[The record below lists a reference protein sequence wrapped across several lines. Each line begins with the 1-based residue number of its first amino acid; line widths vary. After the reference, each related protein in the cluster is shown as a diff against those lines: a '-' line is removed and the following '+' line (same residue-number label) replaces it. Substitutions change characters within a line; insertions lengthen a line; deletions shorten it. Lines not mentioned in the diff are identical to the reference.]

1 MAGTRLNGRSYR
13 CNQAGYRAVSQT
25 YTELRSDCLAK
36 AQSAEG
42 RRFKA
47 ADEEIR
53 LAYGKLAKCWAR
65 LAGSIPATDE
75 KQPQ

>member
-1 MAGTRLNGRSYR
+1 LSHNT
-13 CNQAGYRAVSQT
+13 V
-25 YTELRSDCLAK
+25 ELRSNCLAK

-53 LAYGKLAKCWAR
+53 LAYEKLAKCWAK
-65 LAGSIPATDE
+65 LAVSIPAMDQQ
-75 KQPQ
+75 QPQ

>member
-1 MAGTRLNGRSYR
+1 M
-13 CNQAGYRAVSQT
+13 SQT
-25 YTELRSDCLAK
+25 YTELRSNCLAK

-53 LAYGKLAKCWAR
+53 LAYEKLAKCWAK
-65 LAGSIPATDE
+65 LAGSIPATDQ
-75 KQPQ
+75 KLPQ

>member
-1 MAGTRLNGRSYR
+1 
-13 CNQAGYRAVSQT
+13 
-25 YTELRSDCLAK
+25 LAK

-65 LAGSIPATDE
+65 LAGSIPAMDE